1 MREELPVASILLVDD
16 HPPNLV
22 ALEAALEPLG
32 QRLVQARSGA
42 AALQRLAT
50 EDFAAVLLDVQMP
63 GLDGY
68 QTARLIKAQERSR
81 HVPLLFLTAS
91 QRDEP
96 QVLRGYAQG
105 AVDYLLKPLDPDVLR
120 AKVAVFVDLYQR
132 QEQLRRGEAR
142 LREHERA
149 LLLRQTEAHS
159 RALLEAM
166 PQAVWASWPEQAQ
179 AWCNPAWMK
188 LVEARQPV
196 AAREAFLAAI
206 HPDERAAV
214 EAGWR
219 EALQTGLS
227 WEAQHR
233 LGRPEA
239 WRWHRLR
246 VTPLPCSG
254 KQLRGF
260 LCTATD
266 IDDERR
272 SQQVSQLLSH
282 ASVMLSS
289 SLDFHA
295 TLARLAQLVVPRFAD
310 WCAVDVLDAERP
322 EAGLSRV
329 AVAHV
334 ESHKAERVLE
344 LHRRYPPSQ
353 EAVSGVGGVLASGKP
368 ELLSEVPDGLLL
380 RLATDAE
387 HLALLREV
395 GFHSCIHVPMRVRE
409 RSFGVLTFGICGKR
423 HRYDSRDL
431 ALAEELGRR
440 AGVAMD
446 NALLYREAQRAQR
459 TAQEA
464 NRLKDEFLATLSHE
478 LRTPLTSILGWTQM
492 LLKRD
497 DMDESG
503 RRRGLATIERNA
515 RVQRQLVE
523 DLLDVSRI
531 TSGKLL
537 LNLKDVPLRE
547 VVEAALES
555 VRPTAEARGVLLQA
569 ELGQIQDTVLAD
581 ATRLQQ
587 VLWNLLTNAIKF
599 TDRGGCV
606 WLTGRR
612 DGATVKLTVRDT
624 GKGIP
629 PELMPHIFERFRQGA
644 IGREQG
650 GLGLGLAIVRHLVEL
665 HGGSVAVHSE
675 GLGAGSTFT
684 VQLPL
689 RATRAERLPEL
700 LATAGLSGL
709 AEGERPHAVS
719 EELVAAVASLMSQ
732 AAP

>member
-42 AALQRLAT
+42 EALQRLAT
-50 EDFAAVLLDVQMP
+50 EDFAAVLMDVQMP

-68 QTARLIKAQERSR
+68 QTARLLKAQERNR

-91 QRDEP
+91 QRDER
-96 QVLRGYAQG
+96 QMLRGYAQG

-120 AKVAVFVDLYQR
+120 AKVAVFVNLYQR
-132 QEQLRRGEAR
+132 QESLRRREAR

-149 LLLRQTEAHS
+149 LMVRQTEAHS
-159 RALLEAM
+159 RALLESL
-166 PQAVWASWPEQAQ
+166 PQAVWAAWPDDTQ

-188 LVEARQPV
+188 LTGTQHPV
-196 AAREAFLAAI
+196 ASRQDFLAAV
-206 HPDERAAV
+206 HPDERPAV

-219 EALQTGLS
+219 EALQAGLS

-233 LGRPEA
+233 LGGPEA

-246 VTPLPCSG
+246 VTPLPCEG
-254 KQLRGF
+254 QHLRGF

-266 IDDERR
+266 LDDERR
-272 SQQVSQLLSH
+272 SQEVAQLLSH

-289 SLDFHA
+289 ALDFHA

-310 WCAVDVLDAERP
+310 WCAVDVVDTERP
-322 EAGLSRV
+322 PGGLSRV

-344 LHRRYPPSQ
+344 LHRRYPS
-353 EAVSGVGGVLASGKP
+353 EEGGLSGLAAVLATGKP
-368 ELLSEVPDGLLL
+368 ELLEEVPEAQLL
-380 RLATDAE
+380 RLAEDAE

-395 GFHSCIHVPMRVRE
+395 GFHSCIHVPIRARE
-409 RSFGVLTFGICGKR
+409 RTFGVLTFVFSHKR
-423 HRYDSRDL
+423 HRYDERDL
-431 ALAEELGRR
+431 AVAEELGRR

-459 TAQEA
+459 AAQEA

-478 LRTPLTSILGWTQM
+478 LRTPLTSILGWTQI
-492 LLKRD
+492 LLRRD
-497 DMDESG
+497 DLDEEG

-537 LNLKDVPLRE
+537 LTLKEVSLRE

-569 ELGQIQDTVLAD
+569 ELGGIHDTVLAD

-587 VLWNLLTNAIKF
+587 VLWNLLTNALKF

-612 DGATVKLTVRDT
+612 SEDTVRLTVRDT
-624 GKGIP
+624 GKGIS
-629 PELMPHIFERFRQGA
+629 PELLPHVFERFRQGD
-644 IGREQG
+644 IGREHG

-665 HGGSVAVHSE
+665 HGGSVDVQSE
-675 GLGAGSTFT
+675 GPGAGSAFT
-684 VQLPL
+684 VLLPL
-689 RATRAERLPEL
+689 HASRVERLPECL
-700 LATAGLSGL
+700 VTSEVSPR
-709 AEGERPHAVS
+709 AEPERSHAVS
-719 EELVAAVASLMSQ
+719 EELVAAVASLLSQ
-732 AAP
+732 AAH

>member
-16 HPPNLV
+16 HLPNLV
-22 ALEAALEPLG
+22 ALEGALEPLG
-32 QRLVQARSGA
+32 QRLVKARSGTE
-42 AALQRLAT
+42 ALKRLAE
-50 EDFAAVLLDVQMP
+50 EDFAAILLDVQMP
-63 GLDGY
+63 ELDGY
-68 QTARLIKAQERSR
+68 QTARLIKTQERAR

-91 QRDEP
+91 QRDER
-96 QVLRGYAQG
+96 QVLRGYSQG
-105 AVDYLLKPLDPDVLR
+105 AVDYLLKPVDPDVLR
-120 AKVAVFVDLYQR
+120 AKVAVFVDVYQR
-132 QEQLRRGEAR
+132 QEQLRRREAR
-142 LREHERA
+142 LREQERD
-149 LLLRQTEAHS
+149 LLVRQTEAHS
-159 RALLEAM
+159 RAVLEAM
-166 PQAVWASWPEQAQ
+166 PHAVWNSGMDDSQ

-188 LVEARQPV
+188 LRGGQQPM
-196 AAREAFLAAI
+196 ASGEAFLEAV
-206 HPDERAAV
+206 HPDEREAV
-214 EAGWR
+214 EASWR
-219 EALQTGLS
+219 ESLRTGHP

-233 LGRPEA
+233 MGHPEA
-239 WRWHRLR
+239 WRWHRVR
-246 VTPLPCSG
+246 VTPLACPG
-254 KQLRGF
+254 KQRRGF

-272 SQQVSQLLSH
+272 SEQVSLLLSH
-282 ASVMLSS
+282 ASVVLSS

-295 TLARLAQLVVPRFAD
+295 ALARLAQLAVPRFAD
-310 WCAVDVLDAERP
+310 WCAVDVLDEERP
-322 EAGLSRV
+322 EAGLIRV

-334 ESHKAERVLE
+334 ECGKAERVLE
-344 LHRRYPPSQ
+344 LHQRYPPREEGSPGL
-353 EAVSGVGGVLASGKP
+353 ERVLTSGQP
-368 ELLSEVPDGLLL
+368 ELLPEVPDEVLQ

-387 HLALLREV
+387 HASLLREV
-395 GFHSCIHVPMRVRE
+395 GFQSCIRVPMRARE
-409 RSFGVLTFGICGKR
+409 RNFGVLTFVIASPR

-440 AGVAMD
+440 AAVAMD

-459 TAQEA
+459 VAQEA

-497 DMDESG
+497 DMDEPG
-503 RRRGLATIERNA
+503 RRRGLTAIERNA

-537 LNLKDVPLRE
+537 LNLKEVPLRE

-569 ELGQIQDTVLAD
+569 ELGDASESVLVD

-599 TDRGGCV
+599 TDRGGGV
-606 WLTGRR
+606 WLMAHR
-612 DGATVKLTVRDT
+612 DGEVVKLTVRDT
-624 GKGIP
+624 GKGISR
-629 PELMPHIFERFRQGA
+629 ELLPHIFERFRQGD

-665 HGGSVAVHSE
+665 HGGLVSVNSE
-675 GLGAGSTFT
+675 GPGTGATFT

-689 RATRAERLPEL
+689 RSIRPERAAEPVAAIGLP
-700 LATAGLSGL
+700 GL
-709 AEGERPHAVS
+709 AEGPRQPPVS
-719 EELVAAVASLMSQ
+719 EEIFAAVATLLRQ
-732 AAP
+732 AAH

>member
-32 QRLVQARSGA
+32 QRLVQARSGEE
-42 AALQRLAT
+42 ALQRLAT

-68 QTARLIKAQERSR
+68 QTARLIKSQERSR
-81 HVPLLFLTAS
+81 HVPLLFLTAN
-91 QRDEP
+91 QRDER
-96 QVLRGYAQG
+96 QMLRGYAQG

-132 QEQLRRGEAR
+132 QEQLRRREAR
-142 LREHERA
+142 LREHERE
-149 LLLRQTEAHS
+149 LMVRQTEAHS
-159 RALLEAM
+159 RALLESM
-166 PQAVWASWPEQAQ
+166 PQAVWASWPDDAQ

-188 LVEARQPV
+188 LMGASQPAVSRQD
-196 AAREAFLAAI
+196 FLKAI

-219 EALQTGLS
+219 DALQRGLS
-227 WEAQHR
+227 WEAHHR

-246 VTPLPCSG
+246 ITPLPCPG
-254 KQLRGF
+254 QQMPGF

-289 SLDFHA
+289 SLDFHD
-295 TLARLAQLVVPRFAD
+295 TLARLAQLMVPRFAD
-310 WCAVDVLDAERP
+310 WCAVDVMDAERP
-322 EAGLSRV
+322 EAGLIRV

-344 LHRRYPPSQ
+344 LHRRYPPEESS
-353 EAVSGVGGVLASGKP
+353 VSGATVLATGKP
-368 ELLSEVPDGLLL
+368 ELLAEVSDALLL
-380 RLATDAE
+380 RLATDSE

-395 GFHSCIHVPMRVRE
+395 GFHSCIQVPIRARE
-409 RSFGVLTFGICGKR
+409 RSFGVLTFALASKR

-446 NALLYREAQRAQR
+446 NALLYREAQQAQR
-459 TAQEA
+459 AAQEA

-497 DMDESG
+497 DLDEAG

-523 DLLDVSRI
+523 ELLDVSRI

-537 LNLKDVPLRE
+537 LTLKEVALRE

-555 VRPTAEARGVLLQA
+555 VRPTAEARGVQLEA
-569 ELGQIQDTVLAD
+569 ELGQIHDTVLAD

-587 VLWNLLTNAIKF
+587 VMWNLLTNALKF

-606 WLTGRR
+606 FLAGSR
-612 DGATVKLTVRDT
+612 DGDTVKLTVRDT

-629 PELMPHIFERFRQGA
+629 PELMPHIFERFRQGD

-665 HGGSVAVHSE
+665 HGGAVSVHSE

-689 RATRAERLPEL
+689 RASRSERLPERM
-700 LATAGLSGL
+700 AVAEHPGL

-732 AAP
+732 AAH

>member
-16 HPPNLV
+16 HLPNLV

-32 QRLVQARSGA
+32 QRLVQARSGVE
-42 AALQRLAT
+42 ALQRLAT

-91 QRDEP
+91 ERDER
-96 QVLRGYAQG
+96 QMLRGYAQG

-132 QEQLRRGEAR
+132 QEQLRRREAR
-142 LREHERA
+142 LREQERE
-149 LLLRQTEAHS
+149 LLVRQTEAHS
-159 RALLEAM
+159 RALLESM
-166 PQAVWASWPEQAQ
+166 PQAVWASWPDDVQ

-188 LVEARQPV
+188 LAGAQQPAHSRQ
-196 AAREAFLAAI
+196 EFLMAV

-246 VTPLPCSG
+246 VTPLPCPG
-254 KQLRGF
+254 KQMRGF

-272 SQQVSQLLSH
+272 SHQVSQLLSH

-322 EAGLSRV
+322 QGGLIRV

-344 LHRRYPPSQ
+344 LHRRYPPER
-353 EAVSGVGGVLASGKP
+353 EAVSGVAGVLATGKP
-368 ELLSEVPDGLLL
+368 ELLAEVPERLLR

-387 HLALLREV
+387 HLALLHEV

-409 RSFGVLTFGICGKR
+409 RNFGVLTFAISSKR

-446 NALLYREAQRAQR
+446 NALLYLEAQRAQCA
-459 TAQEA
+459 AQEA

-492 LLKRD
+492 LLKRED
-497 DMDESG
+497 LDEAG

-537 LNLKDVPLRE
+537 LNLKEVALRE

-555 VRPTAEARGVLLQA
+555 VRPTAEARGVQLHA
-569 ELGQIQDTVLAD
+569 ELGQMQDTVLAD

-587 VLWNLLTNAIKF
+587 VLWNLLTNALKF
-599 TDRGGCV
+599 TDRGGRV
-606 WLTGRR
+606 WLAGGR
-612 DGATVKLTVRDT
+612 DGDTVKLTVGDT

-629 PELMPHIFERFRQGA
+629 PELMPHIFERFRQGD

-665 HGGSVAVHSE
+665 HGGTVAVHSE
-675 GLGAGSTFT
+675 GPGAGATFT

-689 RATRAERLPEL
+689 RASRMERLPERMGS
-700 LATAGLSGL
+700 AEFPGLP
-709 AEGERPHAVS
+709 EGERPHTVS
-719 EELVAAVASLMSQ
+719 EELVAAVATLMSQ
-732 AAP
+732 AAH